1 MYIKQTPCARAV
13 RRRLRSIVVVAG
25 RHRHGRR
32 RGEAG
37 GGGGGVA
44 AERHRRPVAGAA
56 KGPALRQ
63 EGHQAMPRYVAVHA
77 TDRSLL
83 QFLDR

>member
-1 MYIKQTPCARAV
+1 MYIKQTPRARAV

-37 GGGGGVA
+37 GGGGVA
-44 AERHRRPVAGAA
+44 AERQRLPVAGAA
-56 KGPALRQ
+56 QGPALRQ